1 MTGRTAGVPVA
12 CPATVTV
19 VPCSGLESLNRQR
32 SAYLPE
38 PKSMVIGLTV
48 PGPVFSISA

>member
-1 MTGRTAGVPVA
+1 VPVA

-19 VPCSGLESLNRQR
+19 VPCSGLKSLKLQS
-32 SAYLPE
+32 SAYWPD